1 MAVSRY
7 CPHGN
12 LRASCPQCRI
22 DALSEATQRAAEN
35 RARGESGTVGR
46 IEGTDLPYPW
56 QRESFQA
63 WLDGGRTGLVALS
76 LGLPTGDL
84 PYAVMAELVN
94 ASPTTNVLIACA
106 PNESDELRRTLAE
119 RFGLNPTGLVDH
131 HFLEPRNDG
140 TLVVADLQE
149 LETVDL
155 SNWGRFAS
163 TGLLLLLDADGVTQ
177 GLGQHLTDSQFRFRF
192 CVSRQPSAIDL
203 LSTRPWSRAFG
214 PVLFRSTEVEARDLG
229 ILPRIQ
235 YRLHVEMLKPEPRRD
250 GFGPE
255 GPWEAT
261 DIPTRLPALQA
272 GPFVRSR
279 ARDVAIRRA
288 QETPGLVIIHDG
300 VPVPGAAATL
310 KLADLPDKHD
320 PAPAGWV
327 LASPTADGKAILR
340 LATVAFK
347 TLGQPGN
354 VEDAVVLPVPVDLCK
369 QPPWSEAWRMA
380 ANQIDRVAAGLL
392 LATDVEQAMMAE
404 DLESLVGVALALR
417 GIPAEELYHLSPI
430 VSEAALAAHGKTS
443 IAPERV
449 QAAARANGGL
459 AASLL
464 VAAELGPLH
473 LLRIAHPRFTPV
485 APDLPHPSL
494 YDARRHAWRGRAF
507 AALASAAKGADL
519 VTAWGRY
526 PELRFVFP
534 SSALLEASTAYCA
547 KHKLKGPLDSD
558 ELHKIEDKTKI
569 AAGDRRA
576 ASEVLSEWN
585 AALMLAE
592 EHERE
597 FLADMHAR
605 QPERERR
612 REGVALPNCFVA
624 NRTPD
629 ALTLEAKEGRFPP
642 TNIAPGSEVALVE
655 MGEREE
661 LARGIVGKI
670 SRRTVT
676 IEFPGGAPRH
686 KLPPRL
692 TVNLVFDAKVF
703 EAYHSAVM
711 GAQRALSA
719 TTPVDDGPDGLLR
732 ACLLGETDPP
742 ASMRQVLAGGNLT
755 SSQRD
760 SINAVLSGGRVRLVH
775 GPPGTGKTHT
785 LVHLAMALAKA
796 GHSVLVT
803 ADSNAAVDNLVVG
816 LRRSGSLVVRVG
828 HAVNLRDEAAEAARI
843 DPMEAPPFVRWAG
856 QQGIIVATTNYGAF
870 RYIDPK
876 GGLSPYIFD
885 YVIHDEAG
893 QATAPSSLAA
903 VMRGRRLVLAGDP
916 KQLPPTVV
924 SMDAKEAGLDV
935 TLFERIE
942 ALTGRDR
949 TRMLETQFRMREPI
963 VAFSNKRYYEGRIKT
978 DEEAAKQEGLPDLPA
993 SAFQHVTGRENE
1005 RARNGSI
1012 SNDFEVEAVAD
1023 LVQKFS
1029 AKVREKGWTM
1039 AVLTP
1044 YQAQRE
1050 QIRRRLPDIEVS
1062 TVDGAQGREWDVVLY
1077 STVRSNP
1084 QHRLGFL
1091 EDERR
1096 LNVAVTR
1103 ARRNFVLVG
1112 DERTLHDHPAF
1123 ADLLAATEKI
1133 RLHYPPPP
1141 QARHGGHGH
1150 GGGRDRR
1157 DGRDGRDR
1165 GFGRRDRRDDRGPHG
1180 RDRDPRDQGQHGRRD
1195 DRGPRQPQQRGGG
1208 FHGGGQPQEARRGQ
1222 PVPPDQPPR
1231 RDDSFQDDGEE
1242 GGEPQDGPTLPS
1254 GAADPGLDG
1263 QGGGRRG
1270 RRRRRRRGRGLGQL
1284 PREDEPERGP
1294 PPMPD
1299 LPEGPR
1305 PERRSFIVGPA
1316 PSATPSAPE
1325 GPAPAPQPMP
1335 EPARAAP
1342 PPAEAAPAA
1351 AAREPAAAK
1360 PRKTAKKVVK
1370 QAKLTGAVVDEVPA
1384 PAKPKPAKPAKKAA
1398 AKEAPASK
1406 PAAKAKGKAK
1416 PAKCAGTTKSGEP
1429 CKLKPV
1435 EGSAYCARHQA

>member
-12 LRASCPQCRI
+12 LRATCPQCRV

-35 RARGESGTVGR
+35 RARGESGSVGR
-46 IEGTDLPYPW
+46 VEGTDLPYPW
-56 QRESFQA
+56 QREAFQA

-84 PYAVMAELVN
+84 PFAVMAELVN
-94 ASPTTNVLIACA
+94 ASPTTNVLVACA
-106 PNESDELRRTLAE
+106 PSEAEELRRTLAD
-119 RFGLNPTGLVDH
+119 RFRLNPTGLVDH

-163 TGLLLLLDADGVTQ
+163 NGLLLLLDADGVTA
-177 GLGQHLTDSQFRFRF
+177 GLGQHMVDSQFRHRF
-192 CVSRQPSAIDL
+192 CLSRQPSAIDL
-203 LSTRPWSRAFG
+203 LSSRPWSRAFG
-214 PVLFRSTEVEARDLG
+214 PVLFRSTEDEARDLG
-229 ILPRIQ
+229 ILPRIE
-235 YRLHVEMLKPEPRRD
+235 YRLHVEMLKPEPQRPGGRD
-250 GFGPE
+250 FAPE

-261 DIPTRLPALQA
+261 DVPTRLPALQA

-310 KLADLPDKHD
+310 KLAELPDKHD
-320 PAPAGWV
+320 AAPAGWV

-347 TLGQPGN
+347 TLQKPGN
-354 VEDAVVLPVPVDLCK
+354 VEDAVVLPVPVDLCR
-369 QPPWSEAWRMA
+369 QPPWSDAWRMA

-392 LATDVEQAMMAE
+392 LATDVEKAMMAE

-417 GIPAEELYHLSPI
+417 GIPAEELYLLSPI
-430 VSEAALAAHGKTS
+430 VAEAASAAHAKTS

-449 QAAARANGGL
+449 QAAARASGGL

-547 KHKLKGPLDSD
+547 KHRLRGPLDED
-558 ELHKIEDKTKI
+558 TLHRIEDKTRI
-569 AAGDRRA
+569 APGDRAAAAG
-576 ASEVLSEWN
+576 VLQEWN
-585 AALMLAE
+585 AALALAE

-612 REGVALPNCFVA
+612 REGVALPNVFVA

-655 MGEREE
+655 QGEREE

-703 EAYHSAVM
+703 EAYHSAVL

-732 ACLLGETDPP
+732 ACLLGESDPP
-742 ASMRQVLAGGNLT
+742 ESMRQSLKGGELT
-755 SSQRD
+755 DSQRTAV
-760 SINAVLSGGRVRLVH
+760 NQVLSGGRVRLVH

-785 LVHLAMALAKA
+785 LVHLAMGLAKA

-816 LRRSGSLVVRVG
+816 LRRSGFLVVRVG

-843 DPMEAPPFVRWAG
+843 DPLEAPPFVRWAA

-876 GGLSPYIFD
+876 GGLSPFVFD

-942 ALTGRDR
+942 QLTGRGR

-978 DEEAAKQEGLPDLPA
+978 DPAAAAQEGLAGLPA

-1023 LVQKFS
+1023 LVAQFGPKI
-1029 AKVREKGWTM
+1029 REKGWTM

-1050 QIRRRLPDIEVS
+1050 SIRRRLPDIEVS

-1123 ADLLAATEKI
+1123 AELLAATEKV
-1133 RLHYPPPP
+1133 RLHYPQQGRPP
-1141 QARHGGHGH
+1141 QGQGRFDRFDRRGDRDREGRGDRRHGHDRQDRHDRHDRQDRQGGR
-1150 GGGRDRR
+1150 GGRDLQ
-1157 DGRDGRDR
+1157 
-1165 GFGRRDRRDDRGPHG
+1165 RRDDGPREPRGQRAPDG
-1180 RDRDPRDQGQHGRRD
+1180 
-1195 DRGPRQPQQRGGG
+1195 RGPRHEPRGPRIPQ
-1208 FHGGGQPQEARRGQ
+1208 
-1222 PVPPDQPPR
+1222 
-1231 RDDSFQDDGEE
+1231 SFQDGEAVRDEPEEFQAGDE
-1242 GGEPQDGPTLPS
+1242 GATLPS
-1254 GAADPGLDG
+1254 GADDPGLDG
-1263 QGGGRRG
+1263 QGGGGRR
-1270 RRRRRRRGRGLGQL
+1270 RRRRRRRGRGGLGQL
-1284 PREDEPERGP
+1284 PREDEPERP
-1294 PPMPD
+1294 PVPMPD
-1299 LPEGPR
+1299 LPDGPR
-1305 PERRSFIVGPA
+1305 PERRRFVVGSEAAQPSPSPA
-1316 PSATPSAPE
+1316 PAPTPAEATAPTAD
-1325 GPAPAPQPMP
+1325 GPAPAPASKRKPRKAAAKAEP
-1335 EPARAAP
+1335 EPAE
-1342 PPAEAAPAA
+1342 PAEPA
-1351 AAREPAAAK
+1351 
-1360 PRKTAKKVVK
+1360 
-1370 QAKLTGAVVDEVPA
+1370 
-1384 PAKPKPAKPAKKAA
+1384 AKPAKAAKKAA
-1398 AKEAPASK
+1398 KAMEPKEPKAK
-1406 PAAKAKGKAK
+1406 PAAKAAK
-1416 PAKCAGTTKSGEP
+1416 PAKAAKAKAAAATCAGTTQAGKP
-1429 CKLKPV
+1429 CRLKPV
-1435 EGSAYCARHQA
+1435 AGTAYCAKHQA

>member
-12 LRASCPQCRI
+12 LRASCTQCRL
-22 DALSEATQRAAEN
+22 DAVSQANVRAAEN

-46 IEGTDLPYPW
+46 LEGTDLPYPW
-56 QRESFQA
+56 QREAFEA

-84 PYAVMAELVN
+84 AFAVLAELVN
-94 ASPTTNVLIACA
+94 ASPTTNVLVAAA
-106 PNESDELRRTLAE
+106 PSEVADLRATLES
-119 RFGLNPTGLVDH
+119 RFGLRPTTLIDH

-163 TGLLLLLDADGVTQ
+163 NGLLVLLDADGVTS
-177 GLGQHLTDSQFRFRF
+177 GLGQHLLDSQFRHRF
-192 CVSRQPSAIDL
+192 CLSRQPSAIDL

-214 PVLFRSTEVEARDLG
+214 PVLYRSTEVEARDLG

-235 YRLHVEMLKPEPRRD
+235 YRLHVEMLKPEPASGRRE
-250 GFGPE
+250 FGPE

-261 DIPTRLPALQA
+261 DVPTRLPTLTA

-279 ARDVAIRRA
+279 ARDVAIRRSG
-288 QETPGLVIIHDG
+288 ETSGLVVIHDG
-300 VPVPGAAATL
+300 VPVPGAASTV
-310 KLADLPDKHD
+310 KLGELPDKHD
-320 PAPAGWV
+320 SAPAGWV

-347 TLGQPGN
+347 TLGKPGN
-354 VEDAVVLPVPVDLCK
+354 VEDAVVLPVPVDLCR
-369 QPPWSEAWRMA
+369 QPPWSEPWRMA

-430 VSEAALAAHGKTS
+430 VAEAAHAAHGKQS

-449 QAAARANGGL
+449 QAAARSVGGL
-459 AASLL
+459 AAALL

-485 APDLPHPSL
+485 VPDLPHPSL

-507 AALASAAKGADL
+507 AALASAAKASDL

-547 KHKLKGPLDSD
+547 KHKLKGPLDED
-558 ELHKIEDKTKI
+558 ELRKIEDKTKI
-569 AAGDRRA
+569 APGDRTA
-576 ASEVLSEWN
+576 ARDVLAEWN
-585 AALMLAE
+585 SALILAE

-612 REGVALPNCFVA
+612 REGVALPNVFVS
-624 NRTPD
+624 NRTPES
-629 ALTLEAKEGRFPP
+629 LTFEAKEGRFPP
-642 TNIAPGSEVALVE
+642 TNISPGSEVSLVE

-676 IEFPGGAPRH
+676 IEFPAGAPRH
-686 KLPPRL
+686 RLPPRL
-692 TVNLVFDAKVF
+692 TVNLLFDAKVF
-703 EAYHSAVM
+703 EAYHSAVL

-732 ACLLGETDPP
+732 ACLLGESDPP
-742 ASMRQVLAGGNLT
+742 EAQRQVLKGGELT
-755 SSQRD
+755 DSQRTA
-760 SINAVLSGGRVRLVH
+760 INQVLSGGRVRLIH

-785 LVHLAMALAKA
+785 LVHLAMALARG

-816 LRRSGSLVVRVG
+816 LRRSGFLVVRVG

-843 DPMEAPPFVRWAG
+843 DPLEAPPFVRWAA

-876 GGLSPYIFD
+876 GGLSPFIFD

-942 ALTGRDR
+942 ELTGRER

-963 VAFSNKRYYEGRIKT
+963 VAFSNGRYYEGRIKT
-978 DEEAAKQEGLPDLPA
+978 APSAAAQEGLPDMPA

-1023 LVQKFS
+1023 LVQQF
-1029 AKVREKGWTM
+1029 APKVRELGWTM

-1112 DERTLHDHPAF
+1112 DERTLRDHPAF
-1123 ADLLAATEKI
+1123 GDLLAATEKV
-1133 RLHYPPPP
+1133 RLHYPQPP
-1141 QARHGGHGH
+1141 QQGNRF
-1150 GGGRDRR
+1150 GGRDRF
-1157 DGRDGRDR
+1157 DR
-1165 GFGRRDRRDDRGPHG
+1165 GDRGP
-1180 RDRDPRDQGQHGRRD
+1180 RHGRRD
-1195 DRGPRQPQQRGGG
+1195 DRGPRPPRDQRG
-1208 FHGGGQPQEARRGQ
+1208 PPAPPPARRT
-1222 PVPPDQPPR
+1222 P
-1231 RDDSFQDDGEE
+1231 DSFQDGEVVRD
-1242 GGEPQDGPTLPS
+1242 EPQAKLPS
-1254 GAADPGLDG
+1254 GATDPGQDG
-1263 QGGGRRG
+1263 QGGGRRK
-1270 RRRRRRRGRGLGQL
+1270 RRRRRRGRGLGQL
-1284 PREDEPERGP
+1284 PSEDDPEHAP
-1294 PPMPD
+1294 VPMPD

-1305 PERRSFIVGPA
+1305 PERRSYTVGA
-1316 PSATPSAPE
+1316 PL
-1325 GPAPAPQPMP
+1325 
-1335 EPARAAP
+1335 
-1342 PPAEAAPAA
+1342 AEAAQPEDSAVEA
-1351 AAREPAAAK
+1351 KGRTAGATKPPKTAKTAK
-1360 PRKTAKKVVK
+1360 PRKV
-1370 QAKLTGAVVDEVPA
+1370 
-1384 PAKPKPAKPAKKAA
+1384 AKKAA
-1398 AKEAPASK
+1398 KGTAKAASK
-1406 PAAKAKGKAK
+1406 PAKAAKASKPGKGT
-1416 PAKCAGTTKSGEP
+1416 CAGITKSGAP

-1435 EGSAYCARHQA
+1435 PGSSHCTKHG

>member
-12 LRASCPQCRI
+12 LRASCPQCRLE
-22 DALSEATQRAAEN
+22 ALSDANVRAAQN

-46 IEGTDLPYPW
+46 IEGAELPYPW

-63 WLDGGRTGLVALS
+63 WLDGGRTGLIALS

-94 ASPTTNVLIACA
+94 ASPTTNVLVACA
-106 PNESDELRRTLAE
+106 PNESEELRRTLAE

-192 CVSRQPSAIDL
+192 CLSRQPSAIDL
-203 LSTRPWSRAFG
+203 LSSRPWSRAFG

-229 ILPRIQ
+229 ILPRIH
-235 YRLHVEMLKPEPRRD
+235 YRLHVEMLKPEPKRD

-279 ARDVAIRRA
+279 ARDVATRRA
-288 QETPGLVIIHDG
+288 GETPGLVVIHDG
-300 VPVPGAAATL
+300 VPVPGAAATV
-310 KLADLPDKHD
+310 KLADLPDKHES
-320 PAPAGWV
+320 PPAGWV

-347 TLGQPGN
+347 TLTQPGH

-369 QPPWSEAWRMA
+369 QPPWSDAWRMA

-443 IAPERV
+443 ISPDRV
-449 QAAARANGGL
+449 QAAARGNGGL
-459 AASLL
+459 AAALL

-485 APDLPHPSL
+485 VPDLPHPSL

-547 KHKLKGPLDSD
+547 KHKLRGPLDED
-558 ELHKIEDKTKI
+558 TLHRIDDKTKI
-569 AAGDRRA
+569 GGGDRRA
-576 ASEVLSEWN
+576 AADVLAEWN
-585 AALMLAE
+585 SALILAE

-612 REGVALPNCFVA
+612 REGVALPNVA
-624 NRTPD
+624 IVNRTPD
-629 ALTLEAKEGRFPP
+629 SLTLEANEGRFPP

-655 MGEREE
+655 QGEREE
-661 LARGIVGKI
+661 LARGVVGKI

-676 IEFPGGAPRH
+676 IDFPAGAPRH
-686 KLPPRL
+686 RMPTRL
-692 TVNLVFDAKVF
+692 TVNLVFDTKVF

-732 ACLLGETDPP
+732 ACVLGETDPP
-742 ASMRQVLAGGNLT
+742 ESMRQVLKGGELT
-755 SSQRD
+755 DSQRTA
-760 SINAVLSGGRVRLVH
+760 INQVLSGGRVRLIH

-785 LVHLAMALAKA
+785 LVHLAMALARA

-816 LRRSGSLVVRVG
+816 LRRAGSLAVRVG

-942 ALTGRDR
+942 QLTGAGR

-978 DEEAAKQEGLPDLPA
+978 DAAAAAQDGLPGVPA
-993 SAFQHVTGRENE
+993 AAFQHVTGRENE

-1012 SNDFEVEAVAD
+1012 SNDQEIEAVVD
-1023 LVQKFS
+1023 LVQQF
-1029 AKVREKGWTM
+1029 APKVRERGWTM

-1123 ADLLAATEKI
+1123 GELLGSTEKV
-1133 RLHYPPPP
+1133 RLHYPPQP
-1141 QARHGGHGH
+1141 QQGH
-1150 GGGRDRR
+1150 GGRGNFGGRGRFDRDDRR
-1157 DGRDGRDR
+1157 GGGRHDR
-1165 GFGRRDRRDDRGPHG
+1165 QDRRDRRDDRGP
-1180 RDRDPRDQGQHGRRD
+1180 P
-1195 DRGPRQPQQRGGG
+1195 GPRQGGG
-1208 FHGGGQPQEARRGQ
+1208 PPQR
-1222 PVPPDQPPR
+1222 QPPPPPR
-1231 RDDSFQDDGEE
+1231 PRPQDPRAPRIPDSFQDGEVVRDE
-1242 GGEPQDGPTLPS
+1242 ESGPPAQLPS
-1254 GAADPGLDG
+1254 GAIDPGLDG
-1263 QGGGRRG
+1263 QGGGGR
-1270 RRRRRRRGRGLGQL
+1270 RRRRRRRGRGLGRL
-1284 PREDEPERGP
+1284 PGDDEPERAP
-1294 PPMPD
+1294 LEMPD
-1299 LPEGPR
+1299 LPSGPR
-1305 PERRSFIVGPA
+1305 PERRRFVVGD
-1316 PSATPSAPE
+1316 
-1325 GPAPAPQPMP
+1325 APADQPP
-1335 EPARAAP
+1335 TIAPAP
-1342 PPAEAAPAA
+1342 PPAAA
-1351 AAREPAAAK
+1351 AVEATAPEPGAAMPARGRKAAK
-1360 PRKTAKKVVK
+1360 K
-1370 QAKLTGAVVDEVPA
+1370 E
-1384 PAKPKPAKPAKKAA
+1384 AKPTKAAKPAKPAKPVKAA
-1398 AKEAPASK
+1398 AAKPAK
-1406 PAAKAKGKAK
+1406 GAAKASKATPKAKAATAKAK
-1416 PAKCAGTTKSGEP
+1416 PAKCAGATKTGSP

-1435 EGSAYCARHQA
+1435 AGSAYCAKHAG

>member
-1 MAVSRY
+1 MAASRY

-12 LRASCPQCRI
+12 LRASCSQCRL
-22 DALSEATQRAAEN
+22 DALDDANIRAAQN
-35 RARGESGTVGR
+35 RARGESGTLGR
-46 IEGTDLPYPW
+46 IEGTELPYAW

-84 PYAVMAELVN
+84 PFAVMAELVN

-106 PNESDELRRTLAE
+106 PNEAQDLRDTLAS
-119 RFGLNPTGLVDH
+119 RFGLAPLGLIDH

-140 TLVVADLQE
+140 SLVVADLHE

-163 TGLLLLLDADGVTQ
+163 NGLLILLDADGVTA
-177 GLGQHLTDSQFRFRF
+177 GLGQHLTDSQFRHRF
-192 CVSRQPSAIDL
+192 SISRQPSAIDL

-214 PVLFRSTEVEARDLG
+214 PVLYRSTEDAARDLG
-229 ILPRIQ
+229 ILPRIH
-235 YRLHVEMLKPEPRRD
+235 YRLHVEMLRPEPKSGRD
-250 GFGPE
+250 SFGPE

-261 DIPTRLPALQA
+261 DIPTRLPVLQA

-288 QETPGLVIIHDG
+288 KETPGLVIIHDG
-300 VPVPGAAATL
+300 VPVPGAASTV
-310 KLADLPDKHD
+310 KLVDLPDKHEQ
-320 PAPAGWV
+320 PPTGWV

-347 TLGQPGN
+347 TIQQPGA

-369 QPPWSEAWRMA
+369 QPPWSDQWRMA

-392 LATDVEQAMMAE
+392 LATDVGQAMMAE

-430 VSEAALAAHGKTS
+430 VAEAAMAAHAKQS

-449 QAAARANGGL
+449 QAAARASGGL

-485 APDLPHPSL
+485 IPDLPHPSL

-547 KHKLKGPLDSD
+547 KHKLKGPLD
-558 ELHKIEDKTKI
+558 ENEFRKVEDKTRI

-576 ASEVLSEWN
+576 AADVLAEWN
-585 AALMLAE
+585 SALILAE

-612 REGVALPNCFVA
+612 REGVCLPNLFVA
-624 NRTPD
+624 DRGSD
-629 ALTLEAKEGRFPP
+629 SVSFEANDGRMPI
-642 TNIAPGSEVALVE
+642 TNIAPGSEVAVVAA
-655 MGEREE
+655 GEREE
-661 LARGIVGKI
+661 LCRGIVGKI
-670 SRRTVT
+670 TRRRVTVD
-676 IEFPGGAPRH
+676 FPGGAPRH
-686 KLPPRL
+686 QLPRAL
-692 TVNLVFDAKVF
+692 TINLVFDTKVF

-719 TTPVDDGPDGLLR
+719 TQPVDDGPDGLLR
-732 ACLLGETDPP
+732 ACLMGETDPP
-742 ASMRQVLAGGNLT
+742 AAMRQELTGGVLT
-755 SSQRD
+755 PSQRD
-760 SINAVLSGGRVRLVH
+760 AINTVLSGGRVRLIH

-785 LVHLAMALAKA
+785 LVHLAMALARA

-816 LRRSGSLVVRVG
+816 LRRNGSLAVRVG

-843 DPMEAPPFVRWAG
+843 DPIEAPPFVRWAA

-876 GGLSPYIFD
+876 GGLSPFIFD

-942 ALTGRDR
+942 ELSGKGR
-949 TRMLETQFRMREPI
+949 TRMLETQFRMRTAIAE
-963 VAFSNKRYYEGRIKT
+963 FSNRRYYEGKLQT
-978 DEEAAKQEGLPDLPA
+978 DEGAAAQEGLPGLPA
-993 SAFQHVTGRENE
+993 AAFQHVTGREND

-1012 SNDFEVEAVAD
+1012 SNDFEVECVAD
-1023 LVQKFS
+1023 LVQQV
-1029 AKVREKGWTM
+1029 APTCREKGWTM

-1050 QIRRRLPDIEVS
+1050 SIRRRLPDIEVS

-1103 ARRNFVLVG
+1103 ARRNFILVG
-1112 DERTLHDHPAF
+1112 DERTLGDNEALG
-1123 ADLLAATEKI
+1123 ALLAALGKI
-1133 RLHYPPPP
+1133 RLHYPPQPVRGGG
-1141 QARHGGHGH
+1141 QRHE
-1150 GGGRDRR
+1150 GGGR
-1157 DGRDGRDR
+1157 
-1165 GFGRRDRRDDRGPHG
+1165 HG
-1180 RDRDPRDQGQHGRRD
+1180 GQHGRGRQGGYDAHRGQGQRD
-1195 DRGPRQPQQRGGG
+1195 RRARFPPRDGPHPPQPPQANPRNGPRQP
-1208 FHGGGQPQEARRGQ
+1208 P
-1222 PVPPDQPPR
+1222 
-1231 RDDSFQDDGEE
+1231 SFQDGDVVRDDGE
-1242 GGEPQDGPTLPS
+1242 PSSDAPPSTLPS
-1254 GAADPGLDG
+1254 GAVDPGLDG
-1263 QGGGRRG
+1263 QGGGRR
-1270 RRRRRRRGRGLGQL
+1270 RRRRRRHRGMGVPQG
-1284 PREDEPERGP
+1284 EDVEPVQ
-1294 PPMPD
+1294 PPMPQ
-1299 LPEGPR
+1299 LPDGPR
-1305 PERRSFIVGPA
+1305 PERRSFTIG
-1316 PSATPSAPE
+1316 TPSDEPAQPL
-1325 GPAPAPQPMP
+1325 PLAPASEAVRSRLPD
-1335 EPARAAP
+1335 AP
-1342 PPAEAAPAA
+1342 
-1351 AAREPAAAK
+1351 
-1360 PRKTAKKVVK
+1360 T
-1370 QAKLTGAVVDEVPA
+1370 EV
-1384 PAKPKPAKPAKKAA
+1384 
-1398 AKEAPASK
+1398 APASK
-1406 PAAKAKGKAK
+1406 PKARKASRKPAVMPAADAEPKPAAKPKPKKVAKKAAVKGAK
-1416 PAKCAGTTKSGEP
+1416 PPTPTKAAKTARSAKAAAKPKGAPSVCLGKTKSGEP
-1429 CKLKPV
+1429 CKLKPKP
-1435 EGSAYCARHQA
+1435 GTRSCAKHSA

>member
-12 LRASCPQCRI
+12 LRASCPQCRLEALD
-22 DALSEATQRAAEN
+22 DANVRAAQN
-35 RARGESGTVGR
+35 RARGESGTLGR
-46 IEGTDLPYPW
+46 IEGTDLPYDW

-84 PYAVMAELVN
+84 PYAVMGELVN
-94 ASPTTNVLIACA
+94 ASPTTNVLVACA
-106 PNESDELRRTLAE
+106 PSETEDVRATLAE
-119 RFGLNPTGLVDH
+119 RFGLHPTTLIDH

-140 TLVVADLQE
+140 SLVVADLQE

-163 TGLLLLLDADGVTQ
+163 NGLLLLLDADGVTA
-177 GLGQHLTDSQFRFRF
+177 GLGSHLMESQFRHRF
-192 CVSRQPSAIDL
+192 SISRQPSAIDL

-214 PVLFRSTEVEARDLG
+214 PVLYRSTEDAARDLG

-235 YRLHVEMLKPEPRRD
+235 YRLHVEMLKPEPRGGS

-288 QETPGLVIIHDG
+288 KETPGLVIVHDG
-300 VPVPGAAATL
+300 VPVPGAADTL
-310 KLADLPDKHD
+310 KLSELPDKHES
-320 PAPAGWV
+320 APTGWV

-347 TLGQPGN
+347 TLQKPGS

-369 QPPWSEAWRMA
+369 QPPWSDQWRMA

-392 LATDVEQAMMAE
+392 LATDVGQAMLAE

-430 VSEAALAAHGKTS
+430 VAEAANAAHAKES

-485 APDLPHPSL
+485 VPDLPHPSL

-507 AALASAAKGADL
+507 AALANAAKGADL

-547 KHKLKGPLDSD
+547 KHKLKGPLDAD
-558 ELHKIEDKTKI
+558 EFRRVEDKTRI
-569 AAGDRRA
+569 APGDRRA
-576 ASEVLSEWN
+576 ASDVLAEWN
-585 AALMLAE
+585 SALILAE
-592 EHERE
+592 EHERD

-612 REGVALPNCFVA
+612 REGVALPNLFVA

-629 ALTLEAKEGRFPP
+629 ALTFEAKEGRMPI
-642 TNIAPGSEVALVE
+642 TNIAPGSEVAVVE
-655 MGEREE
+655 AGEREE
-661 LARGIVGKI
+661 LCRGIVGKI
-670 SRRTVT
+670 SRRGVTV
-676 IEFPGGAPRH
+676 EFPGGAPRH
-686 KLPPRL
+686 QLPRL
-692 TVNLVFDAKVF
+692 LTINLVFDQKVF

-732 ACLLGETDPP
+732 ACLLGETEPP
-742 ASMRQVLAGGNLT
+742 ASMRQELQGGVLT

-760 SINAVLSGGRVRLVH
+760 AINSVLSGGRVRLIH

-785 LVHLAMALAKA
+785 LVHLAMALARA

-816 LRRSGSLVVRVG
+816 LRRNGSLAVRVG

-843 DPMEAPPFVRWAG
+843 DPIEAPPFVRWAA

-876 GGLSPYIFD
+876 GGLSPFIFD

-942 ALTGRDR
+942 ELSGKGR

-963 VAFSNKRYYEGRIKT
+963 VAFSNKRYYEGRIQT
-978 DEEAAKQEGLPDLPA
+978 DPAAAAQDGLPDLPA
-993 SAFQHVTGRENE
+993 AAFQHVTGREND

-1012 SNDFEVEAVAD
+1012 SNDFEVECVAD
-1023 LVQKFS
+1023 LVQKVS
-1029 AKVREKGWTM
+1029 PACRERGWTM

-1103 ARRNFVLVG
+1103 AKRNFILVG
-1112 DERTLHDHPAF
+1112 DERTLHDNQAF
-1123 ADLLAATEKI
+1123 ADLLGSLEKI

-1141 QARHGGHGH
+1141 GQRLGGSRQDGGRHGG
-1150 GGGRDRR
+1150 RWDDRR
-1157 DGRDGRDR
+1157 G
-1165 GFGRRDRRDDRGPHG
+1165 
-1180 RDRDPRDQGQHGRRD
+1180 GRRD
-1195 DRGPRQPQQRGGG
+1195 DRGQGRREPRQQGRGDNRDRAPQREQPRQQPPQQRPPA
-1208 FHGGGQPQEARRGQ
+1208 QPRT
-1222 PVPPDQPPR
+1222 
-1231 RDDSFQDDGEE
+1231 FQDGAPVEE
-1242 GGEPQDGPTLPS
+1242 EDFGDDAPPASLPS
-1254 GAADPGLDG
+1254 GAVDPGLDG
-1263 QGGGRRG
+1263 QGGGRR
-1270 RRRRRRRGRGLGQL
+1270 RRRRRRRGRGMGVPQG
-1284 PREDEPERGP
+1284 EDVEPVQ
-1294 PPMPD
+1294 PPMPE
-1299 LPEGPR
+1299 LPDGPR
-1305 PERRSFIVGPA
+1305 PERRRFVVNA
-1316 PSATPSAPE
+1316 SAD
-1325 GPAPAPQPMP
+1325 
-1335 EPARAAP
+1335 
-1342 PPAEAAPAA
+1342 AAPA
-1351 AAREPAAAK
+1351 
-1360 PRKTAKKVVK
+1360 
-1370 QAKLTGAVVDEVPA
+1370 
-1384 PAKPKPAKPAKKAA
+1384 
-1398 AKEAPASK
+1398 
-1406 PAAKAKGKAK
+1406 
-1416 PAKCAGTTKSGEP
+1416 
-1429 CKLKPV
+1429 
-1435 EGSAYCARHQA
+1435 

>member
-12 LRASCPQCRI
+12 LRASCSQCRLEALD
-22 DALSEATQRAAEN
+22 DATVRAAQN
-35 RARGESGTVGR
+35 RARGESGTLGR
-46 IEGTDLPYPW
+46 IGATDLPYAW

-76 LGLPTGDL
+76 LGLPIGDL
-84 PYAVMAELVN
+84 PFAVMAELVN
-94 ASPTTNVLIACA
+94 ASPTTNVLIACT
-106 PNESDELRRTLAE
+106 PSESQELRDTLAN
-119 RFGLNPTGLVDH
+119 RFGLNPSTLIDH

-140 TLVVADLQE
+140 SLVVADLQE

-163 TGLLLLLDADGVTQ
+163 NGLLLLLDADGVTA
-177 GLGQHLTDSQFRFRF
+177 GLGSHLMESQFRHRF
-192 CVSRQPSAIDL
+192 SISRQPSAIDL

-214 PVLFRSTEVEARDLG
+214 PVLFRSTEDAARDLG

-235 YRLHVEMLKPEPRRD
+235 YRLHVEMLKPEPAGNRE
-250 GFGPE
+250 FGPE

-288 QETPGLVIIHDG
+288 KETPGLVIVHDG
-300 VPVPGAAATL
+300 VAVPGAAATL
-310 KLADLPDKHD
+310 KLADLPDRHD
-320 PAPAGWV
+320 QAPTGWV

-347 TLGQPGN
+347 TLQHPGL

-369 QPPWSEAWRMA
+369 QPPWSDAWRMA

-392 LATDVEQAMMAE
+392 LATDVGQAMMAE

-430 VSEAALAAHGKTS
+430 VAEAAMAAHAKES
-443 IAPERV
+443 IAPDRV

-507 AALASAAKGADL
+507 AALANAAKGADL

-547 KHKLKGPLDSD
+547 KHKLKGPLD
-558 ELHKIEDKTKI
+558 ENEFRKVEDKTRI

-576 ASEVLSEWN
+576 AADVLAEWN
-585 AALMLAE
+585 SALILAE
-592 EHERE
+592 EHERD

-612 REGVALPNCFVA
+612 REGVALPNLFIA
-624 NRTPD
+624 DRGAESLSFESKD
-629 ALTLEAKEGRFPP
+629 GRLPI
-642 TNIAPGSEVALVE
+642 TNIAPGSEVAIVE
-655 MGEREE
+655 AGRREE
-661 LARGIVGKI
+661 LCRGIVGRI
-670 SRRTVT
+670 TRRRVTV
-676 IEFPGGAPRH
+676 EFPAGAPRH
-686 KLPPRL
+686 HLPRDL
-692 TVNLVFDAKVF
+692 TVNLVFDTKVF

-742 ASMRQVLAGGNLT
+742 ASMRQELTGGILT
-755 SSQRD
+755 ASQREA
-760 SINAVLSGGRVRLVH
+760 INAVLSGGRVRLIH

-785 LVHLAMALAKA
+785 LVHLAMALARA

-816 LRRSGSLVVRVG
+816 LRRNGSLAVRVG

-843 DPMEAPPFVRWAG
+843 DPIEAPPFVRWAA

-876 GGLSPYIFD
+876 GGLSPFIFD

-942 ALTGRDR
+942 ERTGRER

-963 VAFSNKRYYEGRIKT
+963 VAFSNGRYYEGRIQT
-978 DEEAAKQEGLPDLPA
+978 DPAAAAQEGLADLPA
-993 SAFQHVTGRENE
+993 AAFQHVTGREND

-1012 SNDFEVEAVAD
+1012 SNDFEVECVAD
-1023 LVQKFS
+1023 LVQKIS
-1029 AKVREKGWTM
+1029 PSCRERGWTM

-1050 QIRRRLPDIEVS
+1050 AIRRRLPDMEVS

-1103 ARRNFVLVG
+1103 ARRNFILVG
-1112 DERTLHDHPAF
+1112 DERTLHDNSAF
-1123 ADLLAATEKI
+1123 NDLLSTLGKI
-1133 RLHYPPPP
+1133 RLHYPAPPVNRF
-1141 QARHGGHGH
+1141 AGSRHD
-1150 GGGRDRR
+1150 GGRQGGRWDDRR
-1157 DGRDGRDR
+1157 G
-1165 GFGRRDRRDDRGPHG
+1165 
-1180 RDRDPRDQGQHGRRD
+1180 GRRD
-1195 DRGPRQPQQRGGG
+1195 DRGRNDRRGPPQRQDGRGPAPQRGQGPTQGGPRQPHPRDEPAQPRQPQ
-1208 FHGGGQPQEARRGQ
+1208 
-1222 PVPPDQPPR
+1222 
-1231 RDDSFQDDGEE
+1231 SFQDGAVVGDEDDLE
-1242 GGEPQDGPTLPS
+1242 DAPSMLPS
-1254 GAADPGLDG
+1254 GAVDPGQDG
-1263 QGGGRRG
+1263 QGGGRR
-1270 RRRRRRRGRGLGQL
+1270 RRRRRRRGRGMGIPQGQDID
-1284 PREDEPERGP
+1284 PVQPA
-1294 PPMPD
+1294 MPQ

-1305 PERRSFIVGPA
+1305 PERRTFQVGAPLPE
-1316 PSATPSAPE
+1316 PSASAL
-1325 GPAPAPQPMP
+1325 APAVPVAPP
-1335 EPARAAP
+1335 EPSVAQP
-1342 PPAEAAPAA
+1342 
-1351 AAREPAAAK
+1351 PAAAK
-1360 PRKTAKKVVK
+1360 PKRAPR
-1370 QAKLTGAVVDEVPA
+1370 QAALGEDTPA
-1384 PAKPKPAKPAKKAA
+1384 AKPAAKKAA
-1398 AKEAPASK
+1398 KPVVAAEKPVKAARKAPAKVAKPKVAKVEKASK
-1406 PAAKAKGKAK
+1406 AAIVKVAKPTKANPAA
-1416 PAKCAGTTKSGEP
+1416 CAGQTKSGEP
-1429 CKLKPV
+1429 CKLKPKP
-1435 EGSAYCARHQA
+1435 GTRFCAKHS